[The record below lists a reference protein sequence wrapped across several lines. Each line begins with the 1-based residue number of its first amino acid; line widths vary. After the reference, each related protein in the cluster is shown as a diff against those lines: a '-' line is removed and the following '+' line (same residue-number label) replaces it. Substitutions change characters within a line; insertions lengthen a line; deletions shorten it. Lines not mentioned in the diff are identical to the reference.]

1 MSTRI
6 LLLNG
11 PNLNLL
17 GQRDTAMYGAQTL
30 EALERAVA
38 EHAASLGAETLN
50 VQSNVEGELINAL
63 HDAQDTCVGVVFNPG
78 GYSHTSVALRDA
90 VEAIKIPTVEV
101 HLSNIHAREGYRR
114 KSLTAEAAVACISGL
129 GIQGYLAAL
138 DRIIE
143 DHRAQ
148 TTKSG

>member
-38 EHAASLGAETLN
+38 EYAASLGVEVLN

-63 HDAQDTCVGVVFNPG
+63 HYAQDNCVGVVFNPG

-90 VEAIKIPTVEV
+90 VEAINIPTVEV

-129 GIQGYLAAL
+129 GIQGYLAAI
-138 DRIIE
+138 DRLL
-143 DHRAQ
+143 
-148 TTKSG
+148 K

>member
-1 MSTRI
+1 MSKRI

-38 EHAASLGAETLN
+38 EHAASLGAEVLN

-63 HDAQDTCVGVVFNPG
+63 QDAQDNCVGVVFNPG

-90 VEAIKIPTVEV
+90 VEAINIPTVEV

-129 GIQGYLAAL
+129 GIQGYLAAV

-143 DHRAQ
+143 GSQ
-148 TTKSG
+148 LTKLG

>member
-30 EALERAVA
+30 EALNVLWQSTQHRSAPRFSVSKA
-38 EHAASLGAETLN
+38 TWKANSSMPCTTRRTPASVC
-50 VQSNVEGELINAL
+50 VQ
-63 HDAQDTCVGVVFNPG
+63 PW

-90 VEAIKIPTVEV
+90 VEAINIPTVEV

-129 GIQGYLAAL
+129 GIQGYLAAI
-138 DRIIE
+138 DRLL
-143 DHRAQ
+143 
-148 TTKSG
+148 K